1 MKLWNFIKENMLK
14 NHEQQ
19 ICENGAALSF
29 EETAIWAESFAK
41 RLNGVECCAILCSSE
56 MATAMSLL
64 ACFAAGVTAAIV
76 GKNVLK
82 SPKTREV
89 FVSGIAKGMQLRDDA
104 RETLKN
110 MREDAEDLCYEAKS
124 KMNKA
129 EEADSDEI

>member
-1 MKLWNFIKENMLK
+1 MKLDFLK
-14 NHEQQ
+14 D
-19 ICENGAALSF
+19 S
-29 EETAIWAESFAK
+29 K
-41 RLNGVECCAILCSSE
+41 
-56 MATAMSLL
+56 LL
-64 ACFAAGVTAAIV
+64 CFAAGVAAAVV

-89 FVSGIAKGMQLRDDA
+89 CVSGIAKVMQLRDDA
-104 RETLKN
+104 REALKN